1 MKNSPKMSQF
11 KEPTVYGDLE
21 SLSFVIEQAK
31 DKKRQRLVSLQ
42 ASENKSRDH
51 DRHELMTS
59 SSQYNDD
66 RDQRSSGVRLD
77 RASPVRSIGVSQSRL
92 VANPQAAVNARHMHI
107 STDKQMHD
115 VSMDGDRSHRLP
127 QIKHQSGFARV
138 ELARKQNQLLDE
150 ETDALIYRQLKVIT
164 DQRSKSKIIADKTS
178 RRDRELEMSASRD
191 HTEDVKYHQRMNS
204 LESDK
209 QKANNSMLSG
219 HAKAESCLKNGPSSM
234 NPNKR
239 LPGFNIDADHNTMR
253 SGSHRHKKPELLD
266 STFSDKD
273 LSQRE
278 IIIDHLERLDSHVTR
293 LKQENKTNQVT
304 IENSSFFAVRK
315 STKRDAI
322 EDAGQRSRK
331 QSMAASVSNNGQH
344 QDGMAKNDVS
354 AKKSVFAEGGRRR
367 GSVAPKNDAE
377 LSKSP
382 NINLRNRS
390 QIGSVEKKESRN
402 LKNNEIQQRKLSIFY
417 QASPKPTNMP
427 SELKSPLMMRNAK
440 KSSDLHKERHIDK
453 SLKRGQSWLYNET
466 KPVDIDQVPKRIFK
480 IGYAPV
486 LLNED
491 KQSED
496 HIIDKFDVRSLS
508 QTKLDLNTDLEELY
522 FQFKTA
528 NTLNSKVQE
537 GNLDDYYPAYFAKI
551 VLRMAKLSVKNQELR
566 DQISRKAI
574 EFAIEQ
580 LGRG

>member
-11 KEPTVYGDLE
+11 KEPSVYGDLE
-21 SLSFVIEQAK
+21 SHSFVIEQAK
-31 DKKRQRLVSLQ
+31 HNKRQRLVSLQ

-51 DRHELMTS
+51 DRHEIMS
-59 SSQYNDD
+59 SSGQYNDD
-66 RDQRSSGVRLD
+66 KDQRSSGVRHD
-77 RASPVRSIGVSQSRL
+77 RASPAKSIGVPQSKPA
-92 VANPQAAVNARHMHI
+92 ANQQAVVNARHRYRSI
-107 STDKQMHD
+107 DRQMHD
-115 VSMDGDRSHRLP
+115 VSTDGDRSHALP
-127 QIKHQSGFARV
+127 QIKDQPAYPRIDLV
-138 ELARKQNQLLDE
+138 IKQNQLLDE
-150 ETDALIYRQLKVIT
+150 ETDALIYRQLRVIR
-164 DQRSKSKIIADKTS
+164 DQRSKSKMIADKTA
-178 RRDRELEMSASRD
+178 RRDRELELSACRD
-191 HTEDVKYHQRMNS
+191 QSEDARYYQKMNS
-204 LESDK
+204 LESVKEKD
-209 QKANNSMLSG
+209 NNSMLSG

-234 NPNKR
+234 SPNKR
-239 LPGFNIDADHNTMR
+239 LPKFNVDVDCNLMK
-253 SGSHRHKKPELLD
+253 SGSRRDKKPDLLD
-266 STFSDKD
+266 SPFSDKD
-273 LSQRE
+273 LSQRD

-293 LKQENKTNQVT
+293 LKQEDKTNQVT

-322 EDAGQRSRK
+322 EDACQRSRK
-331 QSMAASVSNNGQH
+331 QSVAASVSNNGQL
-344 QDGMAKNDVS
+344 QDGMAKNDAS
-354 AKKSVFAEGGRRR
+354 AKKSLFVDGGCRR
-367 GSVAPKNDAE
+367 GSVAPKNDVE

-390 QIGSVEKKESRN
+390 QIGSVEKKESGC
-402 LKNNEIQQRKLSIFY
+402 LKNNKIQQRKLSIFH
-417 QASPKPTNMP
+417 QASPKLTNMS
-427 SELKSPLMMRNAK
+427 SELKSPLVLRNAK
-440 KSSDLHKERHIDK
+440 KSPDLEKVRQVDR

-466 KPVDIDQVPKRIFK
+466 KSVDTGHLPKRLFK

-496 HIIDKFDVRSLS
+496 HIIDKFDLRSLS
-508 QTKLDLNTDLEELY
+508 QTKLDLNTDLEDLY
-522 FQFKTA
+522 FEFKIA

-551 VLRMAKLSVKNQELR
+551 LLRMANLSVKNQELR